1 MLKTALQAGKTRVA
15 ALCRPVALQLPL
27 GVPRAEASTDERPE
41 TLLVS
46 GGRSV
51 AYDAQSRLTGL
62 APMK

>member
-15 ALCRPVALQLPL
+15 TLCRPVALQSPL
-27 GVPRAEASTDERPE
+27 GVPRAEPCKDERPE

-51 AYDAQSRLTGL
+51 AYKAQS
-62 APMK
+62 